1 MVLDSLRYWVTEMG
15 VDGFRYDL
23 ATTLIRDKSHG
34 VDQNHPFK
42 QALVK
47 DPVLNKVKH
56 IAEPWDLGPY
66 GYQMGAWG
74 PNWSEWND
82 RFRNYV
88 RDFWRGAVYGVE
100 ELATRLSGSPDLY
113 GQPTSSV
120 NFITAHDGFTM
131 RDLVTYDMKHNQ
143 DNGEDNHDG
152 SDDNRSW
159 NCGWEGETTDQS
171 IVTLRHR
178 QVRNLAATLLLA
190 TGVPMITAGDEMGR
204 TQQGNNNAY
213 CQDSPISWMDW
224 DDAEAWSDVTDLVKT
239 ITALRREHPALRPSM
254 YRHHDPIGEASD
266 SRPRRAD
273 LAWFSG
279 CGGEMVNNNWH
290 DEGRRTLGMYTSD
303 DDEAFLI
310 WFHAGNHPTEII
322 LPSAPWGESWQV
334 VASTALPGEI
344 PDEAVPAGLSVTLP
358 SRCVVVMQTSH
369 SV

>member
-1 MVLDSLRYWVTEMG
+1 
-15 VDGFRYDL
+15 
-23 ATTLIRDKSHG
+23 
-34 VDQNHPFK
+34 
-42 QALVK
+42 
-47 DPVLNKVKH
+47 
-56 IAEPWDLGPY
+56 
-66 GYQMGAWG
+66 
-74 PNWSEWND
+74 
-82 RFRNYV
+82 
-88 RDFWRGAVYGVE
+88 
-100 ELATRLSGSPDLY
+100 
-113 GQPTSSV
+113 
-120 NFITAHDGFTM
+120 
-131 RDLVTYDMKHNQ
+131 
-143 DNGEDNHDG
+143 
-152 SDDNRSW
+152 
-159 NCGWEGETTDQS
+159 
-171 IVTLRHR
+171 
-178 QVRNLAATLLLA
+178 
-190 TGVPMITAGDEMGR
+190 
-204 TQQGNNNAY
+204 
-213 CQDSPISWMDW
+213 MDW

-279 CGGEMVNNNWH
+279 CGGEMVNNDWH